1 MLSRENVHC
10 NMNLSFFIARRYLFS
25 KKSHNAINVI
35 SLISV
40 CGIAIATMAM
50 VCVLSV
56 FNGFGGIVE
65 DMFSAIDPDLKIS
78 VKQGKVFDYH
88 TPAFDQALQLPGVQ
102 LISESLEENA
112 LFTFEDQ
119 QVPVHMKGVSEDF
132 KVMTEMDKL
141 MVDGSFR
148 LREDVVDYTTLGA
161 GLAVTLGVRP
171 GFINPIEIY
180 APRRDVRVNLANP
193 AAAFATGYV
202 QIGGVFGLNQP
213 EYDEQMA
220 IIPIELARELFNY
233 ATEVTSLEIKLDPGA
248 SVNKI
253 KREMERILGDN
264 FLVEDR
270 FEQQRESYR
279 MLQIEKWV
287 TFLILA
293 FILLIAVF
301 NVVGSLS
308 MLIVEKKEDVRSLQ
322 NMGASN
328 RLISRIFLYEGW
340 LITLIGIVSGIVTG
354 VILCLLQQQFGLLKL
369 SDTPGAY
376 IIDAYPVILKV
387 GDLLIVFVVVSLIS
401 LLTVLYPVN
410 NLKKKMSVNQ
420 ESAFSA
426 PLNGDRF

>member
-1 MLSRENVHC
+1 MNV
-10 NMNLSFFIARRYLFS
+10 SFFIARRYLFS

-65 DMFSAIDPDLKIS
+65 GMFNAFDPDLKIT
-78 VKQGKVFDYH
+78 VKEGKVFDWH
-88 TPAFDQALQLPGVQ
+88 TPEFEKALQVDGIQ
-102 LISESLEENA
+102 MISESLEENA
-112 LFTFEDQ
+112 LFLFDDS
-119 QVPVHMKGVSEDF
+119 QVPVLMKGVSEEFRLMAD
-132 KVMTEMDKL
+132 MEKL
-141 MVDGSFR
+141 VVDGTFK

-161 GLAVTLGVRP
+161 GLAVTLGARP

-180 APRRDVRVNLANP
+180 APKRDERVNLANP
-193 AAAFATGYV
+193 AAAFNRGYV
-202 QIGGVFGLNQP
+202 QIGGVFSLNSP
-213 EYDEQMA
+213 RHDEQMA
-220 IIPIELARELFNY
+220 LVPIGLARDLFHY
-233 ATEVTSLEIKLDPGA
+233 DDEVTSLDIQLAPDA
-248 SVNKI
+248 SVKRV
-253 KREMERILGDN
+253 KREVQNTLGDR

-308 MLIVEKKEDVRSLQ
+308 MLIVEKQEDIRSLRH
-322 NMGASN
+322 MGASN
-328 RLISRIFLYEGW
+328 ELVSRVFLYEGW
-340 LITLIGIVSGIVTG
+340 LITFIGIVAGIVG
-354 VILCLLQQQFGLLKL
+354 GLVLCLLQQHFGLLRL

-376 IIDAYPVILKV
+376 IIDAYPVIVQFTDILM
-387 GDLLIVFVVVSLIS
+387 VFAVVSAIG
-401 LLTVLYPVN
+401 LLTVLYPVS
-410 NLKKKMSVNQ
+410 NLKKKL
-420 ESAFSA
+420 AA
-426 PLNGDRF
+426 AL